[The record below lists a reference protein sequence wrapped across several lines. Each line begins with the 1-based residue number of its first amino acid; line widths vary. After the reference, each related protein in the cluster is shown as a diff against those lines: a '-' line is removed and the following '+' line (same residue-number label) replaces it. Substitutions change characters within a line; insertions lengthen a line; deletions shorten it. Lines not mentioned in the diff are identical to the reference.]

1 MIKKYAEEI
10 CAILDNKKAQDIRLI
25 DIADRSIVADYFV
38 VASGKSNVQ
47 VKALSDEI
55 EEKMEEEGYEL
66 RRRDGYNEGRWIV
79 LDYADILVHLFHPEE
94 REYYN
99 IERIWVDGDNMKR
112 YENGSWSN
120 VDDIQAEII
129 ES

>member
-1 MIKKYAEEI
+1 MIKKYAEQI
-10 CAILDNKKAQDIRLI
+10 CVTLDDKKAHDIRLI
-25 DIADRSIVADYFV
+25 DIADRSIIADYFV
-38 VASGKSNVQ
+38 VASGKSSVQ
-47 VKALSDEI
+47 VKALADEI

-112 YENGSWSN
+112 YADGVWSDVSDLPSETN
-120 VDDIQAEII
+120 EW
-129 ES
+129 